1 VLNFVPHDLSDP
13 GGGRVCGTV
22 KGILNLTTL
31 FAELEYYYA
40 IFLLGLAPGELPLV
54 QVICCEIFL

>member
-1 VLNFVPHDLSDP
+1 MPILSTDVLNFVPHDLSDP

-40 IFLLGLAPGELPLV
+40 IFLLGLALAN
-54 QVICCEIFL
+54 FL